1 MRVTAAEIATALNG
15 SVVGDGAVEVT
26 GINSLNEA
34 QPGDISFLAN
44 PKYVPALATTKA
56 SVVLVAAQMP
66 EASKMVQIVVGS
78 PDFAFA
84 QVMMFYGPKPTQL
97 KPGIHPTAVIGE
109 GVHLGQFVAIGPHA
123 VIGDRVTIGDG
134 SVIHAQVA
142 VCEDAVIGSGCVLF
156 PQVVVREACRLGDR
170 VILHPGVV
178 VGSDGFGYATID
190 GVHYKNPQIGIVVIE
205 DDVEIGSNTA
215 IDRARIGKTRIGRG
229 TKIDNLVQIAHNVEI
244 GEHCIVVAQAGIAG
258 STRLG
263 HHVMLGGQCGIIGH
277 IQIGDFAM
285 VTAQSGVGKTVP
297 PKAVMR
303 GSPAQQVDVSRAQDV
318 AVRRLRGTQ
327 DQVARLQE
335 RLAQLEARLSAIE
348 AQGGKP

>member
-1 MRVTAAEIATALNG
+1 MRVTASEIATALDG
-15 SVVGDGAVEVT
+15 AVVGDGAVVVT

-56 SVVLVAAQMP
+56 SVVLVATAMP
-66 EASKMVQIVVGS
+66 DARMAQIVVGS

-84 QVMMFYGPKPTQL
+84 QVMMLYGPKPAQL
-97 KPGIHPTAVIGE
+97 LPGVHPTAVVGA
-109 GVHLGQFVAIGPHA
+109 GVKLGKDVAIGPHV
-123 VIGDRVTIGDG
+123 VIGDRVAIGDG

-142 VCEDAVIGSGCVLF
+142 ILDDAVIGAGCVLF
-156 PQVVVREACRLGDR
+156 PQVVVRESCRLGDR

-205 DDVEIGSNTA
+205 DDVEIGANTT
-215 IDRARIGKTRIGRG
+215 IDRARIGRTRIGRG

-244 GEHCIVVAQAGIAG
+244 GEHCIIVAQAGIAG

-285 VTAQSGVGKTVP
+285 VTAQSGVGKPVP
-297 PKAVMR
+297 PKVVMR
-303 GSPAQQVDVSRAQDV
+303 GSPAQPVDVSRAQDV

-335 RLAQLEARLSAIE
+335 RLAQLEARLAGIE
-348 AQGGKP
+348 ARGGKP